1 MPTVVNKY
9 NMEKI
14 FSVVGTHR
22 ISATTYLCLFYV
34 GERNAELVKCQHG
47 NRKLCAENILG
58 IWGAAIFVT

>member
-34 GERNAELVKCQHG
+34 VKETRSLLSA
-47 NRKLCAENILG
+47 NTVTENYVPK
-58 IWGAAIFVT
+58 IF